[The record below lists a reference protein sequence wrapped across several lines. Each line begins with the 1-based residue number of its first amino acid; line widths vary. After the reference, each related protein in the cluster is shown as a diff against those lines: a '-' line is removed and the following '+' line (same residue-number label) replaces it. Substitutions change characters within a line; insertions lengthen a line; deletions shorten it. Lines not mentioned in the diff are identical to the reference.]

1 MQFSTKCMLT
11 ALASTIAVCA
21 DAQITTAS
29 MSGEVMTNGEP
40 VIGATIVAL
49 HEPSGTT
56 YGTVSNIDGRFNL
69 QGMRSG
75 GPYKITVSY
84 IGYQTSVFKDVTLQ
98 LGETY
103 NLKADIKESSE
114 ELDEVVIT
122 ASRTKFVTEK
132 TGASLNIS
140 NDKLSSIPT
149 INRSVEDIARLSPY
163 ASGMSFAGGD
173 GRSTNFTVDGANF
186 NNNFGLSDGLPGG
199 GNPISMDAIEEVQV
213 VIAPFDVRQTNF
225 IGGGINAITKSGTN
239 TFKGSVYTYH
249 QNQNMRGNN
258 IDGEDLGARPEESK
272 HIYGATFG
280 GPIVK
285 DKLFFFAN
293 VESEKVPQQVI
304 QWRARQAGEEADESG
319 YVSRTY
325 AEDMQKVANH
335 LREKY
340 GYDPGSYTDFP
351 ADETNLK
358 LLGRIDWNIN
368 DKHKLAV
375 RYNYT
380 KNTAW
385 NAPNGNSGD
394 FKGGGR
400 LNGTYRVGPMSMA
413 FANSMYSMDNKVS
426 SVSADLN
433 SRFSDNISNQLLFTY
448 TDIQDIRGSNS
459 DVFPFIDIMA
469 GKNPD
474 GTQIMEPYMSAGYEL
489 FTYNNGVKNKIFN
502 VTDNFTY
509 FIGEHKLTAGLS
521 YEHQLANNSY
531 MREGSGYYRYSS
543 LEDFLNDA
551 APEAVALTYGY
562 NGKDNPTSQVRFSQ
576 IGFYAQDE
584 WNAL

>member
-173 GRSTNFTVDGANF
+173 GRSTSFTVDGANF

-293 VESEKVPQQVI
+293 VEYEKVPQQVI

-413 FANSMYSMDNKVS
+413 FANSMYSMDNKVEQS
-426 SVSADLN
+426 
-433 SRFSDNISNQLLFTY
+433 LL
-448 TDIQDIRGSNS
+448 
-459 DVFPFIDIMA
+459 
-469 GKNPD
+469 
-474 GTQIMEPYMSAGYEL
+474 
-489 FTYNNGVKNKIFN
+489 
-502 VTDNFTY
+502 
-509 FIGEHKLTAGLS
+509 
-521 YEHQLANNSY
+521 
-531 MREGSGYYRYSS
+531 
-543 LEDFLNDA
+543 
-551 APEAVALTYGY
+551 
-562 NGKDNPTSQVRFSQ
+562 
-576 IGFYAQDE
+576 
-584 WNAL
+584 